1 MMKHLHTIKD
11 FCREHS
17 ISRSF
22 FYKLRREKKAPRITI
37 IGGRRYISS
46 EAAAEWRK
54 SMEV

>member
-1 MMKHLHTIKD
+1 MKHLHTIKD

-22 FYKLRREKKAPRITI
+22 FYKLRRQKKGPRITE
-37 IGGRRYISS
+37 IGGRRYISDES
-46 EAAAEWRK
+46 AAEWRK